1 MPSPNIIREYVPE
14 SYYHVYNRGV
24 EKRIIFHDT
33 QDYAVFMSYMRRH
46 LSSDNNLDSQNR
58 SYKFFGSVELV
69 AFCLMPNHFHL
80 LFYQVESGTMSILM
94 KSLLGSYTRYF
105 NKRWKRSGPLFE
117 SRYKASLVQD
127 ETYLLHISRYIHMNP
142 RYYQRY
148 PYSSYMHYIGAP
160 AADWLQASRIVDIFT
175 DNRINYPQFCKE
187 YETNKKLLEDIKN
200 QLADT

>member
-46 LSSDNNLDSQNR
+46 LSSDNNLDSQKR

-80 LFYQVESGTMSILM
+80 LLYSKDDPSQIAKFMQSTCVAYSM
-94 KSLLGSYTRYF
+94 YF
-105 NKRWKRSGPLFE
+105 NR
-117 SRYKASLVQD
+117 RYKRVGGLFQSRFKASRILND
-127 ETYLLHISRYIHMNP
+127 TYLQHITRYIHLNP
-142 RYYQRY
+142 ADYKSYRWSSLRYYLREEKVNWIH
-148 PYSSYMHYIGAP
+148 PE
-160 AADWLQASRIVDIFT
+160 RILDIFGGSYSEFV
-175 DNRINYPQFCKE
+175 DEYYDQKMILQEIKREIN
-187 YETNKKLLEDIKN
+187 D
-200 QLADT
+200 

>member
-1 MPSPNIIREYVPE
+1 MPVRNTYKVSLDD
-14 SYYHVYNRGV
+14 SYYHVYSRGV
-24 EKRIIFHDT
+24 AKQPIFIDDK
-33 QDYAVFMSYMRRH
+33 DYAYFMALLERYLGGEEAASAYGVYPNYRE
-46 LSSDNNLDSQNR
+46 
-58 SYKFFGSVELV
+58 KIELL
-69 AFCLMPNHFHL
+69 AYCLLQNHFHL

-148 PYSSYMHYIGAP
+148 PYSSYMHYIGAT